1 MSKPKSKPN
10 SPRGHIIS
18 TPVLPEN
25 FAEQVLDFETE
36 LDLDCNISSVRKLME
51 LYSVSAT

>member
-1 MSKPKSKPN
+1 MSKPKSKPI

-18 TPVLPEN
+18 NPTLPQN

-36 LDLDCNISSVRKLME
+36 LDLECNITSVTKLME
-51 LYSVSAT
+51 LYSVSAK